1 MIPVIEVAIVAC
13 IAVVAPISAH
23 RLIPVGVAFC
33 GTLDESKDC
42 SGTSR
47 FLSFL

>member
-1 MIPVIEVAIVAC
+1 MIPVIEVAIVAS

-23 RLIPVGVAFC
+23 RLIGVAFC

-42 SGTSR
+42 GGTSR